1 MAPRIRI
8 VESGKSGTAPGVLAF
23 DDEQILGVGPDGTP
37 SALLAREMQVS
48 IDTARAFEIRGR
60 AIAQTMSGKFAWRSI
75 VWFLSVLAGVGL
87 VAWAVPAGHLSY
99 WISVPVDALL
109 IYGIFA
115 TLHEAVHDNI
125 VGRHRGLVFIE
136 SLIGHIS
143 GFVLLAPYPGFRAL
157 HLHHHQHTNDP
168 VEDPDYWVKDD
179 HYLKVILRCMVIQ
192 PMYIWHLWK
201 IARNPRIMRAFVWE
215 MVYVFSY
222 IPIIAG
228 AYYFGFGNQL
238 IMLWILPAY
247 FGVCLCP
254 LMFDWPV
261 HHPHDNRGRYTG
273 TAILLFPRPLRYV
286 MEIAFLGHS
295 YHLMHHLFPRI
306 PFYHYGKAY
315 FALEKELG
323 TVNAKVVDVGLWPT
337 PGGLTDPARAHPG
350 SAHAHANP
358 G

>member
-1 MAPRIRI
+1 MAPRIRVI
-8 VESGKSGTAPGVLAF
+8 EGGRSAERQSPLAF
-23 DDEQILGVGPDGTP
+23 DDQIIGIGPDGTP
-37 SALLAREMQVS
+37 SARIAADIRGSLEA
-48 IDTARAFEIRGR
+48 ARAFELTGR
-60 AIAQTMSGKFAWRSI
+60 NVAQQLSGKFAWRSI
-75 VWFLSVLAGVGL
+75 VWFLGVLAGVG
-87 VAWAVPAGHLSY
+87 AVSAATVTGHLPY
-99 WISVPVDALL
+99 WAAMPINAFL

-115 TLHEAVHDNI
+115 TLHEAVHDNV

-136 SLIGHIS
+136 HLVGHIS

-168 VEDPDYWVKDD
+168 VEDPDYWVKDSN
-179 HYLKVILRCMVIQ
+179 YLRVILRCLVIQ
-192 PMYIWHLWK
+192 PIYVWHLWK
-201 IARNPRIMRAFVWE
+201 IARNPRIMRAFVFE
-215 MVYVFSY
+215 ILYILSY

-228 AYYFGFGNQL
+228 AYWLGFGNQL
-238 IMLWILPAY
+238 VLLWIVPAY

-315 FALEKELG
+315 YALEKELT
-323 TVNAKVVDVGLWPT
+323 TVNAKVVDVAIWPT
-337 PGGLTDPARAHPG
+337 PDSLAHG
-350 SAHAHANP
+350 VHAQ
-358 G
+358 